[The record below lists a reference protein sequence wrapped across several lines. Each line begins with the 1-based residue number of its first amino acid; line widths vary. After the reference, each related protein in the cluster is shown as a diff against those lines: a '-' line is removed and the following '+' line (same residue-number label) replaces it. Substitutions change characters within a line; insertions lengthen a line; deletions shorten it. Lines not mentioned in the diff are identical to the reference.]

1 MITRRAS
8 NDTTMKLS
16 PPVDASTSQR
26 YESGVIRMHQD
37 DQRYSTAG
45 SLPAKENTKTKL
57 QRTEMIAR
65 VYEYCI

>member
-1 MITRRAS
+1 MITRCTY

-26 YESGVIRMHQD
+26 YESGDIRMHQD

-45 SLPAKENTKTKL
+45 NLPAKENTKTEFQENK
-57 QRTEMIAR
+57 TSCEGI
-65 VYEYCI
+65 